1 LFKIFKKQTYS
12 CIKTNDEWRHTYLL
26 KSYGYHLS
34 GGGRADGQGRRKGC
48 AIYGRK
54 KGNLMVFYSH
64 TRDPSLITKEEEK
77 PSYFVI
83 ERSAVQGTFRLL
95 KQVHGKL
102 DPVWFRG
109 CVDV

>member
-1 LFKIFKKQTYS
+1 
-12 CIKTNDEWRHTYLL
+12 
-26 KSYGYHLS
+26 
-34 GGGRADGQGRRKGC
+34 
-48 AIYGRK
+48 
-54 KGNLMVFYSH
+54 MVFYSH

-102 DPVWFRG
+102 KSFMFKS
-109 CVDV
+109 